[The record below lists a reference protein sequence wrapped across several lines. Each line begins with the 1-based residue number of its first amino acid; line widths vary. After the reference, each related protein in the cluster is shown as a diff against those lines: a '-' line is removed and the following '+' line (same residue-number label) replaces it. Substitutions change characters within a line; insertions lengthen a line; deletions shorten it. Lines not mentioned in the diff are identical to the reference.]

1 MQRGS
6 SGLLPQPG
14 GFAGFVF
21 LVVPVDLDARYQ
33 TVLVKCPNGP
43 GDDVQLDPAGRP
55 SGGDEL
61 SAQDRPA
68 CDDNGLKCFEHLLL
82 KRIWLHPTSQAL
94 GTPVRGLIPWRNEH
108 DVAMDQGEGTVEVL
122 AATANGFQPATCGL
136 HVLLRHRLLR
146 KAGGF
151 EGFLS
156 CPVLAAP
163 RNLPVSERVE
173 GGVGQIRL
181 DATQLGAAADSGDG
195 DDVVLARVDQLD
207 RLAHEV
213 VEGVLPVLHVGAH
226 GVLAVDRAG
235 VIGCALCRPVV
246 DVVRQ
251 VPGPGIQ
258 VAALEGLSRIA
269 DGLYVLLRHR
279 TRSIS
284 RGIRGERPLP
294 PSSLRGSRRA
304 CAQGLVTGPLAHRRC
319 PDQRKVKRFKKT
331 GVLPVPLQ
339 SGRAL
344 TTYRKWKRPA
354 HQGVTRAASGASREA
369 GMPIESPLWTR
380 R

>member
-1 MQRGS
+1 MQSGS

-151 EGFLS
+151 EGFLFIEEQ
-156 CPVLAAP
+156 A
-163 RNLPVSERVE
+163 
-173 GGVGQIRL
+173 
-181 DATQLGAAADSGDG
+181 DAGN
-195 DDVVLARVDQLD
+195 
-207 RLAHEV
+207 
-213 VEGVLPVLHVGAH
+213 
-226 GVLAVDRAG
+226 LAVLEAHRLEDRAVQREVPPRG
-235 VIGCALCRPVV
+235 VEMHVEQDKDLIARKQHTVQMNLHRSKHLVEVSKVRGGGLGPAIDAAIGHARGVMPLKIVAPERPC
-246 DVVRQ
+246 
-251 VPGPGIQ
+251 GIQ
-258 VAALEGLSRIA
+258 ATRVPCRVVATHDLAI
-269 DGLYVLLRHR
+269 LLRHR
-279 TRSIS
+279 PRSIS
-284 RGIRGERPLP
+284 RRSTAFHAKQRSTE
-294 PSSLRGSRRA
+294 PSCGALGTTGTLGSRSARLPE
-304 CAQGLVTGPLAHRRC
+304 LVGATGFELQRR
-319 PDQRKVKRFKKT
+319 RFARPMS
-331 GVLPVPLQ
+331 LDALVPA
-339 SGRAL
+339 R
-344 TTYRKWKRPA
+344 
-354 HQGVTRAASGASREA
+354 ASRS
-369 GMPIESPLWTR
+369 G
-380 R
+380 